1 VLGLLSFASFTF
13 GLMTAIAGQIPELDP
28 TRQDKRARD
37 GFIYDSTGKT
47 VLLRLQGRESRI
59 LVEPDQIAPMMKQAI
74 VAVEDKRFYEHRGV
88 DMRAIGRAFWAD
100 VQNKKVVQGGSTVT
114 QQFIK
119 NAYIK
124 DQRSVA
130 RKLKEAALAWQLEQ
144 RWDKERILAA
154 YLNTIYFGNGAYGIE
169 QASRT
174 YFDKHASQLT
184 LPESA
189 LLAGI
194 PPDPSGYDPVTHPR
208 AAKVR
213 RGLVLR
219 QLLDQGLITDDDYD
233 EARSAALPSPE
244 KIKLPGTEGPAG
256 HYFVNYV
263 KQQLIDEYGPGR
275 VFGGGLRVTTTIDL
289 QLQKIAQRAI
299 ANTLQDPE
307 GPQAAL
313 VAIQPQTG
321 EILAMVGGSN
331 FRESQ
336 FNLAVQ
342 GERQPG
348 SAFKP
353 FVLAAALKQG
363 ISPATQFES
372 KKQVISLG
380 DRLWVVNNYEGSYLG
395 SIDLESATVHSDNAV
410 YAQLTQLVGPPNVAA
425 MARNAGIRSKLNP
438 YFAIG
443 LGAEAA
449 NPLEMA
455 RAFST
460 FANGGKRIDGSIFGN
475 RPRAVKKVN
484 SKQNEPLP
492 RPVLSEDKAAL
503 LNSILQK
510 VVTQGTGRR
519 AALPDRPAAGKTGTT
534 ENYGDAWFVG
544 YTPQLAVGVWVGYP
558 KGLRP
563 MLTEY
568 HGDPVAGGT
577 FPAEIWRTFM
587 RATLDVKDWE
597 PLTFPAPSIPYAS
610 SRLVVFRDGRMQVD
624 NGSCRSAKHVFFFS
638 GEQPRRTADCKEN
651 EVEVPQLVGMNVRKA
666 RERLISQPL
675 TVGRYIFKP
684 ARARQR
690 LDIVIGQIP
699 KTGNRL
705 AAYDEV
711 KLVLPKPT
719 HGVVPRLLGLKW
731 ETAKV
736 KLERR
741 KLEYE
746 ITEVDKGKPGRVVF
760 QVPKAGVAARPGML
774 IKVAVVKTG

>member
-1 VLGLLSFASFTF
+1 
-13 GLMTAIAGQIPELDP
+13 
-28 TRQDKRARD
+28 
-37 GFIYDSTGKT
+37 
-47 VLLRLQGRESRI
+47 
-59 LVEPDQIAPMMKQAI
+59 MKQSI

-100 VQNKKVVQGGSTVT
+100 VQNQKVVQGGSTVT

-169 QASRT
+169 QAART
-174 YFDKHASQLT
+174 YFDKRASQLT

-213 RGLVLR
+213 RRLVLR
-219 QLLDQGLITDDDYD
+219 QMLDQGLITDDDYD

-244 KIKLPGTEGPAG
+244 KIKLPGTQGPAG

-289 QLQKIAQRAI
+289 KLQKIAQQAI
-299 ANTLQDPE
+299 ANTLKDPE

-313 VAIQPQTG
+313 VAIHPQSG
-321 EILAMVGGSN
+321 EILAMVGGTN

-353 FVLAAALKQG
+353 FVLAAALRQG

-410 YAQLTQLVGPPNVAA
+410 YAQLTQLVGPPSVAA

-460 FANGGKRIDGSIFGN
+460 FANGGRRIDGSIFGD
-475 RPRAVKKVN
+475 RPRAVRRVN
-484 SKQNEPLP
+484 SKVNEPLP
-492 RPVLSEDKAAL
+492 RTVLSEDKTAL

-544 YTPQLAVGVWVGYP
+544 YTPQLAVG
-558 KGLRP
+558 GLGRLSEGPAADADRVPRRP
-563 MLTEY
+563 CRRRHLPGRDLEDV
-568 HGDPVAGGT
+568 HAGGSR
-577 FPAEIWRTFM
+577 FEGG
-587 RATLDVKDWE
+587 RADDVPGAVD
-597 PLTFPAPSIPYAS
+597 PL
-610 SRLVVFRDGRMQVD
+610 RLIAARRV
-624 NGSCRSAKHVFFFS
+624 
-638 GEQPRRTADCKEN
+638 PRRSHAGRQRQLPLGQARLLLQRRAAEADGELQG
-651 EVEVPQLVGMNVRKA
+651 ERGRGSAADRDA
-666 RERLISQPL
+666 RQQ
-675 TVGRYIFKP
+675 G
-684 ARARQR
+684 ARAAHLPAADPAVHLQARAGEAAARRRHRPDPGDRGR
-690 LDIVIGQIP
+690 LS
-699 KTGNRL
+699 
-705 AAYDEV
+705 AYDEV

-741 KLEYE
+741 KLQYE

-774 IKVAVVKTG
+774 VKVAVVKTG